1 MQRGAT
7 PPQMMAL
14 LGFGTTHVAQPSLA
28 GRLHC
33 RVLQELRA
41 VDAQRGDVRLG

>member
-14 LGFGTTHVAQPSLA
+14 LGFGTTHVAQPSLDA
-28 GRLHC
+28 GF